1 MNGKKIISVLCSAI
15 IAFSALLIPHLS
27 SFDAKAITNTDV
39 SESFDEKLY
48 FNEYEYI
55 VLDDSSIAVT
65 GYTGSGDTVEIP
77 AQIEGKPVE
86 KIAAEAFIANTGIKN
101 IVIPNGVLSIED
113 NAFSQCTSL
122 LSVTIPQSITSIS
135 PLAFEGCDKLVIHG
149 ITGSYAENYAKDNN
163 IKFVDDTVT
172 VPQQVMLDKN
182 DVILGLNETISLTA
196 TLLPEN
202 SQDNLT
208 WSSDNKTVA
217 IVDANGKITAK
228 KCGSATVSV
237 KTSNGKTASC
247 KVTVKTAPSSVSLN
261 KTSITLGV
269 GEDYTLYELTN
280 KGTYANED
288 NLKWSSSNS
297 KVAVV
302 EKMSKNKAKITAK
315 GEGTATITVKTYNG
329 KTASCKV
336 TVKGAPS
343 KVNLS
348 KTSLKLGV
356 GESLTIEEITNK
368 GTYANAD
375 NLKWSSSDSN
385 VVAVVKQSSNKAKLT
400 AKGKGTAAVTL
411 KLYNGTT
418 ANCTVT
424 VMEEPSKVTLKNT
437 DIVLGKGETYII
449 SETTN
454 NGSYANSDNLKWS
467 SSNSKIV
474 TVNKQSGNKAKITAK
489 GSGTAKITVKLYN
502 GKTASCKVTV
512 KTAPSS
518 VSLNKTSITLGVGED
533 YTLYELTNKGTYAN
547 EDNLKWSSSNSKVA
561 VVEKMS
567 KNKAKI
573 TAKGE
578 GTATI
583 TVKTYNGK
591 TASCK
596 VTVKGAPSKVN
607 LSKTSLKLGVGESLT
622 IEEITNKGTYA
633 NADNLK
639 WSSSDSNVV
648 AVVKQSSNKAK
659 LTAKGKGT
667 AAVTLKLYN
676 GTTANCTVTVMEEP
690 SKVTLKNTDIV
701 LGKGETYIISET
713 TNNGS
718 YANSDNLKWSSSNSK
733 IVTVNKQSGNKA
745 KITAKGS
752 GTAKITVKL
761 YNGKTASCKVTVK
774 TAPSSVTLNESKITL
789 GKGENFTIFEKT
801 NTGTYANADNLKW
814 SSSNSKV
821 AVVEKMS
828 KNKAKITA
836 KGEGTATITVKTYNG
851 KTASCK
857 VTVKAA
863 PKSVKLSTTY
873 KKLNLDAVFV
883 ISETTD
889 SGSYANRKNL
899 KWSSSNNKVVEVK
912 QISSNKAKLIAKGVG
927 SATITLKL
935 YNGLSASCKITV
947 EKMKM
952 PKSKVINAPFI
963 SQLEKYP
970 TGCESVSTVMALK
983 YAGINISVDK
993 FIDSYLPT
1001 RSFPFDPDKAFG
1013 GNPRS
1018 THGFGCYSPVIKS
1031 ALDKLLKGEDYEAI
1045 RLSNVSLDN
1054 LCSKYICN
1062 DIPVIIWATMDMQ
1075 KPYVLN
1081 TWVCDGKTINWI
1093 VPEHCLLLVGYDEKN
1108 YIFNDPLKKS
1118 AKTYYSKAS
1127 VETAY
1132 KGMKSQAIVLI

>member
-1 MNGKKIISVLCSAI
+1 MNGKKIISVLCSAV
-15 IAFSALLIPHLS
+15 IAFSALSIPHLS

-55 VLDDSSIAVT
+55 ILDDSSIAVT

-596 VTVKGAPSKVN
+596 VTVK
-607 LSKTSLKLGVGESLT
+607 
-622 IEEITNKGTYA
+622 
-633 NADNLK
+633 
-639 WSSSDSNVV
+639 
-648 AVVKQSSNKAK
+648 
-659 LTAKGKGT
+659 
-667 AAVTLKLYN
+667 
-676 GTTANCTVTVMEEP
+676 
-690 SKVTLKNTDIV
+690 
-701 LGKGETYIISET
+701 
-713 TNNGS
+713 
-718 YANSDNLKWSSSNSK
+718 
-733 IVTVNKQSGNKA
+733 
-745 KITAKGS
+745 
-752 GTAKITVKL
+752 
-761 YNGKTASCKVTVK
+761 
-774 TAPSSVTLNESKITL
+774 
-789 GKGENFTIFEKT
+789 
-801 NTGTYANADNLKW
+801 
-814 SSSNSKV
+814 
-821 AVVEKMS
+821 
-828 KNKAKITA
+828 
-836 KGEGTATITVKTYNG
+836 
-851 KTASCK
+851 
-857 VTVKAA
+857 AA

-1031 ALDKLLKGEDYEAI
+1031 ALDKLLKGGDYEAI
-1045 RLSNVSLDN
+1045 RLSNVSLDT